1 MIDLLQVVAN
11 HYDVSARLLAM
22 MCSDPANAQLSA
34 SITPRLTSEPF
45 SPQAEQNEKSV
56 HTSLDLESGVQSDA
70 VSGVEATRNRPG
82 LGGLSFSQI
91 VNEIWHFS
99 SIDYGRRCKA
109 LGSRLLSSL
118 GPPHTN
124 V

>member
-1 MIDLLQVVAN
+1 
-11 HYDVSARLLAM
+11 

-45 SPQAEQNEKSV
+45 PSQAEQNEKAA
-56 HTSLDLESGVQSDA
+56 HISLDLESGVRSDA

-91 VNEIWHFS
+91 VNDIWHFS

-109 LGSRLLSSL
+109 PGDQ
-118 GPPHTN
+118 
-124 V
+124 